1 MQAKVPRA
9 GRNADELAG
18 AVTLL
23 GELVRHGSR
32 WELLQAFNRGS
43 EFPSRDSF
51 ASGTFTKTPTW
62 TVNTAYTAGQF
73 VYPTAG
79 GAYIYEC
86 VIAGTSHAVTEPTW
100 GTTLGAN
107 TNDAAPLVW
116 RCRAC
121 SVFQTVTSFA
131 ALLPP
136 GTPIRWAQNNVVG
149 YGMVIGHSDTRM
161 AVMGAPLLANVPIQA
176 IEMGQPDLARMLHF
190 KIDGAYG
197 NSVADKLAG
206 INNEY
211 FRWED
216 TRAYLVGFAARHKTD
231 AGTTQP
237 YVNVKIGANGVS
249 PNAAGLGIQPLA
261 ASWVDNSWTCIDT
274 AIYTLDRGDTLEIAC
289 LAVDAGVPD
298 ASDLSVSIALV
309 TE

>member
-1 MQAKVPRA
+1 MQNKVPRV
-9 GRNADELAG
+9 GWGKDETRFATQVMSEYIRRG
-18 AVTLL
+18 SRWTLL
-23 GELVRHGSR
+23 GGGTE
-32 WELLQAFNRGS
+32 
-43 EFPSRDSF
+43 EFPLRDSY
-51 ASGTFTKTPTW
+51 AGGTFTKTGTW
-62 TVNTAYTAGQF
+62 TANTAYTAGQF

-79 GAYIYEC
+79 GSYIFEC
-86 VIAGTSHAVTEPTW
+86 VTAGTSHATTEPTW
-100 GTTLGAN
+100 VNTLGSN

-116 RCRAC
+116 RCRGC
-121 SVFQTVTSFA
+121 SVLRTTGDFSDF
-131 ALLPP
+131 LPP
-136 GTPIRWAQNNVVG
+136 GTPMRWVQGGSTIAYR
-149 YGMVIGHSDTRM
+149 YGMVVGNANRRL
-161 AVMGAPLLANVPIQA
+161 AFMGAPMLADRPIMA
-176 IEMGQPDLARMLHF
+176 IEIGQPEQARMLHF
-190 KIDGAYG
+190 KINGTYG

-206 INNEY
+206 MNNEY

-216 TRAYLVGFAARHKTD
+216 TRAYMVGFAARHKTD

-274 AIYTLDRGDTLEIAC
+274 AIYTLDRGESVEVAC
-289 LAVDAGVPD
+289 LAVDSGSD